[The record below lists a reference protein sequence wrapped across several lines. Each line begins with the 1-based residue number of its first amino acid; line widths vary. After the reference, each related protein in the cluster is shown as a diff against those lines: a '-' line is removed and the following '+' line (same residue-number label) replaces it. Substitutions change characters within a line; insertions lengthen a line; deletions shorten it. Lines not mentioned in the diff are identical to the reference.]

1 MRKWMDTGGSLTKR
15 RMDKLETIF
24 NRLPENKRVV
34 TISSYSPALSV
45 YIYKVPFCN
54 NHQQAN
60 NSQTPD

>member
-1 MRKWMDTGGSLTKR
+1 MDTGGSLTKR

-24 NRLPENKRVV
+24 NRLPGNKRVV

-45 YIYKVPFCN
+45 HIYKGPFCN